1 MDTGAF
7 ASRSS
12 LPGERHTAVA
22 RAAHE
27 GGVNVTVH
35 LSLPVHL
42 PLNGLALSATAFACE
57 QLLAIEESDLGA
69 ETRR

>member
-12 LPGERHTAVA
+12 LPGGRHTAVA
-22 RAAHE
+22 RAAQ